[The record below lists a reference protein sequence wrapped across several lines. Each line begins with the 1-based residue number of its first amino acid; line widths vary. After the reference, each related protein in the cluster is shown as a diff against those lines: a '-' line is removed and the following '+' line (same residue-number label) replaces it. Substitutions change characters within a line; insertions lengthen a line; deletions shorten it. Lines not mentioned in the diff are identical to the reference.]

1 MSQSTF
7 KMTVNSQ
14 KVRVSHNAGKLIR
27 IETLHGTDITDSIPA
42 RDKDKVER
50 RLREE
55 ASVEAL

>member
-1 MSQSTF
+1 MTQSTF

-14 KVRVSHNAGKLIR
+14 KVRVTHTEGKLIS

-42 RDKDKVER
+42 RDIDKVER

-55 ASVEAL
+55 ASAEAL

>member
-14 KVRVSHNAGKLIR
+14 KVRVSHADGKLIS
-27 IETLHGTDITDSIPA
+27 IETLHGTDITNSIPD
-42 RDKDKVER
+42 RDKNKVER